1 MSFAAAQYR
10 MARVETA
17 SPVQIVV
24 QLYDAAIRSLEQASK
39 GIANRSPLVNSHLG
53 KASQIISELEVSLD
67 RRYAPE
73 LCTELSRIYEFAI
86 YRINQACI
94 SPKPE
99 TIAPVIKVLKDLRGA
114 WDELARTKR

>member
-24 QLYDAAIRSLEQASK
+24 QLYDAAIRSLEQAIK
-39 GIANRSPLVNSHLG
+39 DIANRSPLVNSHLG
-53 KASQIISELEVSLD
+53 KACQIISELEISLD
-67 RRYAPE
+67 RRHAPE

-86 YRINQACI
+86 YRINQASL
-94 SPKPE
+94 SPKVE
-99 TIAPVIKVLKDLRGA
+99 TVAPVIKILQDLRGA